1 MLVYKAN
8 ECYNLYVPYTIVKQK
23 SPSCLHQLSY
33 HRLALS
39 TITPPVLLVESPGSY
54 QLSSGALAATRGRS
68 STIKS
73 YIYIY
78 HHLVGGVKHFLF
90 CHILRIIIPTDELHH
105 FSEGLKP
112 PTSSSGVVNQHS
124 IIGVVIH
131 DIIDK

>member
-1 MLVYKAN
+1 MDLPHLLVYKAN

-73 YIYIY
+73 YIYISPS
-78 HHLVGGVKHFLF
+78 GWWCKTFF
-90 CHILRIIIPTDELHH
+90 ILPYIENNHP
-105 FSEGLKP
+105 
-112 PTSSSGVVNQHS
+112 N
-124 IIGVVIH
+124 
-131 DIIDK
+131 

>member
-1 MLVYKAN
+1 M
-8 ECYNLYVPYTIVKQK
+8 KQK

-39 TITPPVLLVESPGSY
+39 TIKPPVLLVESSGSY

-78 HHLVGGVKHFLF
+78 IYHQLVGGVKHFLF

-112 PTSSSGVVNQHS
+112 PTRIYIYIYHHTCRDLIPTYEGDYISFTP
-124 IIGVVIH
+124 
-131 DIIDK
+131 